1 MGFGGLE
8 PFQQLIVIGII
19 VMFIYGISQS
29 KGGNGGKKSGGGG
42 A

>member
-19 VMFIYGISQS
+19 AIFVYGITQS
-29 KGGNGGKKSGGGG
+29 KGGKGGKSSGGG